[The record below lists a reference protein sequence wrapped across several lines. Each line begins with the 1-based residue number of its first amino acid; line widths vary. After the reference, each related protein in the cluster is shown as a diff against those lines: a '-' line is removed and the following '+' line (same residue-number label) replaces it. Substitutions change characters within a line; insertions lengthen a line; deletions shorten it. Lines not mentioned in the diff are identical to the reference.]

1 MSDETSHSPGRVSVL
16 GLIPARG
23 GSKGFPGKNIAP
35 LAGIP
40 LIAHTIRAARGS
52 RRIDDL
58 VLSTDSEA
66 IAAAGRACGLEV
78 PWLRPAE
85 IAGDSTRMQEVVIH
99 ALAQHPRGDRFDYI
113 LLLQPTAPLRA
124 VEDIDAAIELAVR
137 HNADSVTSFTAV
149 ETHHPYYM
157 YRYEPDRDGRPA
169 RATPFVDYEPGLP
182 RQEFPR
188 CVYRNGAIYLV
199 RRAYFLARR
208 AFVSPDGVP
217 YLMPAERSVNIDTA
231 EDLAYAEFLLSRRG
245 GARP

>member
-1 MSDETSHSPGRVSVL
+1 MSDETSHPPVRVPVL
-16 GLIPARG
+16 GLVPARG
-23 GSKGFPGKNIAP
+23 GSKGFPGKNLAP
-35 LAGIP
+35 LAGLP
-40 LIAHTIRAARGS
+40 LIAHTIRAAQGS
-52 RRIDDL
+52 RFLTDL

-66 IAAAGRACGLEV
+66 IAAAGRACGLDI

-85 IAGDSTRMQEVVIH
+85 IAGDSTRMQEVVLH
-99 ALAQHPRGDRFDYI
+99 ALAQHPRGNEFDYI

-124 VEDIDAAIELAVR
+124 AEDIDAAIELAVR
-137 HNADSVTSFTAV
+137 HDADSVTSFTPV

-157 YRYEPDRDGRPA
+157 YRYAPGADGRPA
-169 RATPFVDYEPGLP
+169 RATPFVEYEPGLP

-199 RRAYFLARR
+199 RRTYFLAHR

-217 YLMPAERSVNIDTA
+217 YLMPPERSVNIDTA
-231 EDLAYAEFLLSRRG
+231 GDLAYAEFLLSRRG